1 MTMMLT
7 LRISPFLLYCSILPP
22 TLSITN
28 LRDSAVTNS
37 EQFRTIHSHIPHR
50 SQQHTDRR
58 YATLSN
64 FGTSRHEWLGKVQ
77 QRVCKTISVC
87 WNIKLH

>member
-1 MTMMLT
+1 MMTMTLT
-7 LRISPFLLYCSILPP
+7 SRIPPFLLYCSILPL
-22 TLSITN
+22 TLSTTN
-28 LRDSAVTNS
+28 LPDSAVTNS

-64 FGTSRHEWLGKVQ
+64 FGTLRHD
-77 QRVCKTISVC
+77 
-87 WNIKLH
+87 